1 MSLIIYLLRI
11 SKREVILA
19 AVVGIL
25 AGVGNAGLIAL
36 INRCVSEGADASRAL
51 VAAFAGMGLLML
63 VTSLVSRLLLIRL
76 AQRVTF
82 EMRMRLSRRILA
94 ASLRHLEKVTPPRLL
109 AALTDDVSAVT
120 NALLGLPTICINAS
134 VLIMCLIYLGWL
146 SWPVLLAVFVFMIL
160 GIFSYQAMAGRA
172 LRHLRHARGE
182 QTALFRHYR
191 ALTEGTKELKIHRR
205 RREEFLDKSLQATAA
220 SFRLSN
226 MSGMTLYAAADS
238 WGQFLFFVLIGL
250 LIFALPA
257 WRHVSTL
264 TLTGYTLTM
273 LYMMT
278 PMQVLLNML
287 PVLGRAQVSL
297 QEVERI
303 GLSLD
308 AASGKEGTPA
318 QDPPAASP
326 ARLELRGVT
335 HTYRVEQE
343 TDNFTLGPLDLT
355 FEPGEM
361 VFVVGGNGSGK
372 TTLVKLITGLY
383 APETGQVLL
392 GGEPVNEETSDDYR
406 QHFSAVFSDFHLFE
420 SLLGLRHAELDAQA
434 RAHLVRLQLDRQV
447 NVSDGA
453 LSTTALSQGQ
463 RKRLALLTAYLENRP
478 FYVFDEWASDQ
489 DPLFK
494 EVFYTQLLPELKSRG
509 KTLIIITHDDKY
521 FGLADRLIRLDYGKV
536 SSDTRCSAEG
546 LVEALAV

>member
-1 MSLIIYLLRI
+1 MSLFTYLLRI
-11 SKREVILA
+11 SRREVILA
-19 AVVGIL
+19 AIVGAL
-25 AGVGNAGLIAL
+25 AGVGNTGLIAL
-36 INRCVSEGADASRAL
+36 INHSVSAETNAASGL

-63 VTSLVSRLLLIRL
+63 LTSLVSRLLLIRL

-82 EMRMRLSRRILA
+82 DMRMHLSRRILA
-94 ASLRHLEKVTPPRLL
+94 ASLRHLEQVSAPRLL
-109 AALTDDVSAVT
+109 AALTDDVMAVT
-120 NALLGLPTICINAS
+120 NALLSLPTICINAS

-160 GIFSYQAMAGRA
+160 GVFSYQAMAGRA
-172 LRHLRHARGE
+172 LRYLRRAREE

-205 RREEFLDKSLQATAA
+205 RREEFLDQALQSTAA

-226 MSGMTLYAAADS
+226 VSGMTLYAAADS

-250 LIFALPA
+250 LIFALPG
-257 WRHVSTL
+257 WRQVSTL
-264 TLTGYTLTM
+264 TLMGYTLTM

-278 PMQVLLNML
+278 PMQVLLNLL

-297 QEVERI
+297 REVERL

-308 AASGKEGTPA
+308 AA
-318 QDPPAASP
+318 ASQSAGLAP
-326 ARLELRGVT
+326 RRPVVSPSRLELRSVT
-335 HTYRVEQE
+335 HAYRVERE
-343 TDNFTLGPLDLT
+343 DNNFILGPLDLS

-383 APETGQVLL
+383 APESGQVLL
-392 GGEPVNEETSDDYR
+392 NGEPVTDETSDDYR
-406 QHFSAVFSDFHLFE
+406 QHFSAVFSDFYLFE
-420 SLLGLRHAELDAQA
+420 SLLGLQQSELDAQA
-434 RAHLVRLQLDRQV
+434 RAHLVQLQLDRQV
-447 NVSDGA
+447 NVSNGT

-478 FYVFDEWASDQ
+478 FYIFDEWASDQ

-521 FGLADRLIRLDYGKV
+521 FHLADRLIRLDYGRV
-536 SSDTRCSAEG
+536 SADTRSAVE
-546 LVEALAV
+546 LVEALAI